1 MLKAMKTFC
10 LERPD
15 ENLITRKGC
24 QTKNAANVQR
34 RFRRF
39 PGEYRIPHQA
49 TTKAHLKFFTCTR
62 FHQSSHFYS
71 KFSPCD
77 EEENWKIMS
86 ERNWIKLRASFILSI
101 VAAHSMLLCFPCFVQ
116 CHFFNCRI
124 IVNQNVSQQRSR
136 LSKHMTNACWMRQ
149 QRNWKK
155 FWHEEFNKQ
164 RMNWNIFHW
173 RIEMI
178 FKWILNWMPNW
189 MRCPA

>member
-124 IVNQNVSQQRSR
+124 IVNQNVSQQRSPI
-136 LSKHMTNACWMRQ
+136 KA
-149 QRNWKK
+149 
-155 FWHEEFNKQ
+155 HEEMLVECDSKEIERSSGMKNLTS
-164 RMNWNIFHW
+164 NGWIEIFSTDAL
-173 RIEMI
+173 
-178 FKWILNWMPNW
+178 KWFSNEF
-189 MRCPA
+189 